1 MKVQAGLTPKDIA
14 IGVAHE
20 LSNVKL
26 PETMIISGG
35 SEGKGTNP
43 WDAIGLNSFYD
54 LSKKVAG
61 NKIQK

>member
-1 MKVQAGLTPKDIA
+1 MKTFIIQFQTMIQIK
-14 IGVAHE
+14 
-20 LSNVKL
+20 
-26 PETMIISGG
+26 TMIISGG